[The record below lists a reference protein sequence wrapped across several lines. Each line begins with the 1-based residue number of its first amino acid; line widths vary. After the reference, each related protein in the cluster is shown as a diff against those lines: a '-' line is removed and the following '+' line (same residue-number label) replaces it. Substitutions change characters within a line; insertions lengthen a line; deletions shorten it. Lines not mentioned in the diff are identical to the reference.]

1 MLKTFRVFIP
11 YFSLHHEWS
20 LVMVTKKKLE
30 NEAVNMENEEKISAL
45 EEEIN
50 DIYGELMDLDDDVD
64 TFFPSGSLVLDSVL
78 SNGSGIP
85 MGTFISLNADSGCGK
100 STLCLHVAR
109 NCCAKGQR
117 CLYIDSETGL
127 NKNQL
132 SSFSLLPFVEDK
144 TFLLKRVHT
153 YRELDDLFASIL
165 KDDNLKFIFLDSL
178 SDVVPDELLET
189 NIADIKQPGIDA
201 RYQSSFLRKYK
212 PKFHAAGK
220 TVFFILQNRTK
231 IGMSWGQQTTVQASG
246 GLAVKYHMDITLEMK
261 KKDDL
266 EKPVQGSDKPIIY
279 GSECLLKS
287 TKNRLA
293 PPFIPMMIQVHV
305 GKGVSNAGALA
316 RALVVGGY
324 TKTPTNRT
332 YIVEYEGE
340 EKRFSGK
347 GAYEAWIK
355 DHIPYYKDIVENKL
369 GGIKLLKEPKEEEE

>member
-1 MLKTFRVFIP
+1 MVQGKKNGSSENGVINLETEELKDQ
-11 YFSLHHEWS
+11 L
-20 LVMVTKKKLE
+20 
-30 NEAVNMENEEKISAL
+30 
-45 EEEIN
+45 N
-50 DIYGELMDLDDDVD
+50 DIYGELMDLEEDVD

-78 SNGSGIP
+78 SNGLGIP
-85 MGTFISLNADSGCGK
+85 MGRFISLNADSGAGK
-100 STLCLHVAR
+100 SSLCLHVAR
-109 NCCAKGQR
+109 NCCARGKR

-127 NKNQL
+127 NKNQMQ
-132 SSFSLLPFVEDK
+132 SFSLLPFVENG
-144 TFLLKRVHT
+144 TFIPKRVHT
-153 YRELDDLFASIL
+153 DRELDDLFANIL
-165 KDDNLKFIFLDSL
+165 KDESLRFIFLDSL

-201 RYQSSFLRKYK
+201 RYQSAFLRKYK
-212 PKFHAAGK
+212 PIFNAAGK

-261 KKDDL
+261 KKEDL
-266 EKPVQGSDKPIIY
+266 EKTVPGSDKPIIY

-293 PPFIPMMIQVHV
+293 PPFIPMMIQVHF

-332 YIVEYEGE
+332 YVIEYEGE
-340 EKRFSGK
+340 DKKFLGK
-347 GAYEAWIK
+347 GAYETWIK
-355 DHIPYYKDIVENKL
+355 EHISDYKDIVENKL
-369 GGIKLLKEPKEEEE
+369 GGIKLLKEAKEEEE

>member
-1 MLKTFRVFIP
+1 MQMR
-11 YFSLHHEWS
+11 
-20 LVMVTKKKLE
+20 KKSEIEDTECRE
-30 NEAVNMENEEKISAL
+30 NVSKL
-45 EEEIN
+45 EEEIC
-50 DIYGELMDLDDDVD
+50 DIYGDLMELEDDVD

-78 SNGSGIP
+78 SNGLGIP
-85 MGTFISLNADSGCGK
+85 MGKFISLNADSGCGK

-109 NCCAKGQR
+109 NCCAKNQR
-117 CLYIDSETGL
+117 CLFIDSETGI

-132 SSFSLLPFVEDK
+132 DSFSLIPFVENR

-153 YRELDDLFASIL
+153 YRELGDLFANIL
-165 KDDNLKFIFLDSL
+165 KDDDLKFIFLDSL

-220 TVFFILQNRTK
+220 TVFFVLQNRTK

-266 EKPVQGSDKPIIY
+266 EKQVQGSSKPIIY
-279 GSECLLKS
+279 GSECLIKS

-293 PPFIPMMIQVHV
+293 PPFIPMMIQVHF

-332 YIVEYEGE
+332 YVIEYEGE

-347 GAYEAWIK
+347 GAYESWIK
-355 DHIPYYKDIVENKL
+355 EHIPYYKDIVENKL
-369 GGIKLLKEPKEEEE
+369 GGIKLLKEPRDEEDS